1 MIDKIKARQDLPAI
15 LDAHR
20 QRGLR
25 IVLTN
30 GCFDLLHIGHI
41 RYLQSARALGDLL
54 IVAVNSDSSVRL
66 LGKGPG
72 RPIVP
77 EAHRAEVL
85 AALSCVDYVVLFD
98 EPSPLEIIT
107 FIQPDILAKGGDWTL
122 DQIVGRDPVESRKG
136 TVHILPLVPDTS
148 TTFLIEK
155 KFRPC
160 RLKSVPRGVNL
171 QLEKLPKKVMAPLTR
186 QTLHPQT
193 YSANATP
200 SLPLQ

>member
-54 IVAVNSDSSVRL
+54 IIAVNSDSSVRL

-77 EAHRAEVL
+77 EAQRVEVL
-85 AALSCVDYVVLFD
+85 SALSCVDYVVLFD
-98 EPSPLEIIT
+98 EANPLEIIT
-107 FIQPDILAKGGDWTL
+107 FLKPDILAKGGDWDL
-122 DQIVGRDPVESRKG
+122 DQIVGRESVEARRG
-136 TVHILPLVPDTS
+136 TVHTLPLVPGTS

-155 KFRPC
+155 I
-160 RLKSVPRGVNL
+160 
-171 QLEKLPKKVMAPLTR
+171 
-186 QTLHPQT
+186 QTLQVEECSKRGEFTTRETPKGGDGPPHPSNSSST
-193 YSANATP
+193 SP
-200 SLPLQ
+200 HR

>member
-20 QRGLR
+20 QRSLR

-41 RYLQSARALGDLL
+41 RYLQSARALGALL
-54 IVAVNSDSSVRL
+54 IIAVNSDSSVRL

-77 EAHRAEVL
+77 EARRVEVL
-85 AALSCVDYVVLFD
+85 SALSCVDYVVLFD
-98 EPSPLEIIT
+98 EPNPLEIIT
-107 FIQPDILAKGGDWTL
+107 FIQPDILAKGGDWDL
-122 DQIVGRDPVESRKG
+122 DQIVGRESVEARRG
-136 TVHILPLVPDTS
+136 TVHILPLVPGIS

-155 KFRPC
+155 I
-160 RLKSVPRGVNL
+160 
-171 QLEKLPKKVMAPLTR
+171 
-186 QTLHPQT
+186 QTLQVEECSKSGEFT
-193 YSANATP
+193 TRETP
-200 SLPLQ
+200 KGGDGPSYPSNSSSPSPHR

>member
-30 GCFDLLHIGHI
+30 GCFVLLHIGHI
-41 RYLQSARALGDLL
+41 RFLQSARALGDLL

-85 AALSCVDYVVLFD
+85 SALSCVDYVVLFD

-107 FIQPDILAKGGDWTL
+107 FLKPDILAKGGDWTL
-122 DQIVGRDPVESRKG
+122 DQIVGRDSVESRKG
-136 TVHILPLVPDTS
+136 TVHILPLVPGFS
-148 TTFLIEK
+148 TTTLIEK
-155 KFRPC
+155 I
-160 RLKSVPRGVNL
+160 
-171 QLEKLPKKVMAPLTR
+171 
-186 QTLHPQT
+186 QTLQVEECSKRGEFTTRETPKGGDGPPHPSNSSST
-193 YSANATP
+193 
-200 SLPLQ
+200 SLQR